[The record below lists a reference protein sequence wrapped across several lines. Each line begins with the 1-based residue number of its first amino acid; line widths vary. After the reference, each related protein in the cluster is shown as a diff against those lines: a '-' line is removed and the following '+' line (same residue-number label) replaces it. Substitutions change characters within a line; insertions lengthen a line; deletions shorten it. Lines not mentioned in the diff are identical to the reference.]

1 MSNDKVILH
10 VPDAA
15 PSSSVNDTIHDPY
28 RLESC
33 CFKSSTDKRL
43 WILVVQTLLS
53 LIIVVFSLYM
63 LTDKDL
69 DCEKSSLYSSLISLV
84 FGWWIKSPL
93 GS

>member
-15 PSSSVNDTIHDPY
+15 PQSSINDTIHEPY

-33 CFKSSTDKRL
+33 LCNRSTDKRL